1 MLKKILTLTI
11 IGLCGANMLHAQC
24 TPNTALTIPG
34 VYPDS
39 ATGLADAVQG
49 VPYSEVIQVR
59 TFLDSAAALGPGGST
74 TNFRLDYIE
83 IMGVTGLPTGL
94 SYTCNPSNCQF
105 QELSNGC
112 VLISGTTTDP
122 VGTYPITVD
131 VEAHGNLTQL
141 FNLPVT
147 QAFSVTYYDIEVTL
161 NSGLADL
168 LPKNKFGVVQNSPN
182 PFGNKSQVFYNT
194 PQPSKITFK
203 IFNILGTEVY
213 TTSLDS
219 KKGLNVYTLDANK
232 FSSGIYMYS
241 LSNGTSTVTKKMV
254 VSKK

>member
-1 MLKKILTLTI
+1 MLKKLLYLTVISLFA
-11 IGLCGANMLHAQC
+11 ANSLSAQC
-24 TPNTALTIPG
+24 TPDVTLTIPG

-39 ATGLADAVQG
+39 ATGLGDAVQG
-49 VPYSEVIQVR
+49 VPYSQVIQVR
-59 TFLDSAAALGPGGST
+59 TFLDSAASVGPFGT

-83 IMGVTGLPTGL
+83 INGVTGLPNGF
-94 SYTCNPSNCQF
+94 SYSCNPASCQF

-131 VEAHGNLTQL
+131 VTAYGNLTQL
-141 FNLPVT
+141 GNIAFNQP
-147 QAFSVTYYDIEVTL
+147 FSVTYYDINVNL
-161 NSGLADL
+161 NTGLAEL

-182 PFGNKSQVFYNT
+182 PFGNKSQIFYNT
-194 PQPSKITFK
+194 PQPAKLSMK
-203 IFNILGTEVY
+203 IFNILGKEVY
-213 TTSLDS
+213 ATTLDS
-219 KKGLNVYTLDANK
+219 KKGLNVYTLDADK

-241 LSNGTSTVTKKMV
+241 ISNGTSTITKRMV